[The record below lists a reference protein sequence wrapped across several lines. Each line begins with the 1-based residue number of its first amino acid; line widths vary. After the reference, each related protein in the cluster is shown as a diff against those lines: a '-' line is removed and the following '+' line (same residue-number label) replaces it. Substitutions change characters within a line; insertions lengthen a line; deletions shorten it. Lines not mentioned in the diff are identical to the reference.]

1 MTTPIPETADTDA
14 HDDDL
19 VEPEGTDAGGI
30 ATSGVADA
38 EPEPDD
44 DVRSGGHP
52 EAGPRSLA
60 DTEAKWHQH
69 ELSGE
74 SWDDPDRL

>member
-1 MTTPIPETADTDA
+1 MTSTPIPDPADLDA
-14 HDDDL
+14 HSDDL
-19 VEPEGTDAGGI
+19 VEPEGTDAGGL
-30 ATSGVADA
+30 ADA

-60 DTEAKWHQH
+60 DSEAKWHQH
-69 ELSGE
+69 ELSGGP
-74 SWDDPDRL
+74 WDDPDRL